1 MENIREQIREIKQQ
15 LRSLMNGAA
24 SASMREKGL
33 NYKVNFGVELP
44 RLKQL
49 VAGYE
54 MNHQLKFNA

>member
-49 VAGYE
+49 AAGYGS
-54 MNHQLKFNA
+54 LL